1 MTEGAAPHRET
12 SPALI
17 RRSALLWAIV
27 PILFLVAALAWL
39 YTADPLRSFENG
51 APPVENLTYERTILD
66 KNGLRLLVRGGGSE
80 AVTIAQ
86 VQVDAAYWQFT
97 LDPPGPLARGQS
109 GWIAIPFPW
118 VLGDAHKVTVV
129 TSTGTTFE
137 HEIPVAVPTP
147 EATSGRLVS
156 QGILG
161 AFVGIL
167 PVAIGLMFYPAL
179 RGAGPRVMRFLL
191 AVTIGLLAF
200 LLVDTIEDAF
210 ELAGQAAPVFQGGAM
225 VVFAAAASF
234 LLLMAVSRRGG
245 RPSGMALATYIAI
258 GIGLHNMG
266 EGLAIGGAFAAGSA
280 GLGAFLVMGFTLH
293 NITEG
298 IGIAAPLLKVRPTFN
313 HFVLL
318 TLIAGGPAVLGMW
331 VGSLAYAP
339 HWSALALAIGAGAI
353 LQVIIEVA
361 LFTMRDSDG
370 RTDSLLSKEM
380 LAGLALGIAF
390 HVRNRDAGEDMTA
403 STVEPAPMGADS
415 DRLSCKRAARNFQAC
430 V

>member
-1 MTEGAAPHRET
+1 MSNETVSRQTAAP
-12 SPALI
+12 I
-17 RRSALLWAIV
+17 RRTALLWAVI
-27 PILFLVAALAWL
+27 PFLVLAAAIAWL
-39 YTADPLRSFENG
+39 YGTNPLQSFENG

-66 KNGLRLLVRGGGSE
+66 NGGLRLLVRAGGSE
-80 AVTIAQ
+80 PLKIAQ

-97 LDPPGPLARGQS
+97 LDPPGPLARGKS
-109 GWIAIPFPW
+109 AWISIPFPW
-118 VLGDAHKVTVV
+118 VLGEAHRVTVV

-147 EATSGRLVS
+147 EVTSGSLLS

-179 RGAGPRVMRFLL
+179 RGAGPGAIRFLL
-191 AVTIGLLAF
+191 AVTVGLLAF
-200 LLVDTIEDAF
+200 LLVDAIAEAF
-210 ELAGQAAPVFQGGAM
+210 ELAGESAPVFQGGAM

-258 GIGLHNMG
+258 GIGLHNLG

-298 IGIAAPLLKVRPTFN
+298 IGIAAPLLKIRPTFRQ
-313 HFVLL
+313 FALL

-331 VGSLAYAP
+331 IGSLAYAP

-353 LQVIIEVA
+353 LQVIIEVM
-361 LFTMRDSDG
+361 LFMLRNDDD
-370 RTDSLLSKEM
+370 RMEILFSKEVM
-380 LAGLALGIAF
+380 GGLALGIT
-390 HVRNRDAGEDMTA
+390 VMYVTA
-403 STVEPAPMGADS
+403 MLV
-415 DRLSCKRAARNFQAC
+415 KI
-430 V
+430 